1 MNKVMKKTHDN
12 NKILSISDYRMGFI
26 NSYKKKIKMNI
37 GLVNPNYENGKQTS
51 LPLFFVNSNI
61 SENLSSEQTT
71 LLIIY
76 IYAKFNDFIMGYGA
90 SFNRNFGEK
99 LKNYNVY
106 SIEFFFADDNL
117 KIIKKNGFGL
127 FASNEE
133 ILNVLK
139 EFNLAF
145 KNFFLEKTNQ
155 QKIKIYEK
163 DRKKINSFL
172 SETYKTY
179 QYSNVIFENFVNF
192 YFS

>member
-1 MNKVMKKTHDN
+1 MKKTHDN

-90 SFNRNFGEK
+90 SFNRNF
-99 LKNYNVY
+99 
-106 SIEFFFADDNL
+106 
-117 KIIKKNGFGL
+117 
-127 FASNEE
+127 
-133 ILNVLK
+133 
-139 EFNLAF
+139 
-145 KNFFLEKTNQ
+145 
-155 QKIKIYEK
+155 
-163 DRKKINSFL
+163 
-172 SETYKTY
+172 
-179 QYSNVIFENFVNF
+179 
-192 YFS
+192 